1 MKFSPVER
9 TLKNGKVVTI
19 RMATKKDAE
28 ELMQTISR
36 YIIDSEYLLTT
47 IDEFNPTLRD
57 QKLWI
62 ETLNEKRNCLL
73 LIATHEKKI
82 IGNIDL
88 KGESKKKVRH
98 NALLGIGMVKEWR
111 GLGLGKI
118 LMEYAIDWARENLT
132 LEILWLHV
140 FADNEQ
146 AKALYKKM
154 GFEEVSIQ
162 KNFIKNIDGTYSDN
176 IIMKMGVK

>member
-1 MKFSPVER
+1 M
-9 TLKNGKVVTI
+9 VTI

-28 ELMQTISR
+28 GLLHAISR

-88 KGESKKKVRH
+88 KGESKKKV
-98 NALLGIGMVKEWR
+98 IE
-111 GLGLGKI
+111 
-118 LMEYAIDWARENLT
+118 T
-132 LEILWLHV
+132 
-140 FADNEQ
+140 
-146 AKALYKKM
+146 
-154 GFEEVSIQ
+154 
-162 KNFIKNIDGTYSDN
+162 NI
-176 IIMKMGVK
+176 

>member
-9 TLKNGKVVTI
+9 TLKNGKLVTI

-28 ELMQTISR
+28 GLMQTISR

-98 NALLGIGMVKEWR
+98 NALLGIGMVKEWQ

-140 FADNEQ
+140 FANNEQ